1 MNLLTA
7 LSRGF
12 TDAAL
17 FTAALIILLGGSF
30 ALPRLTLP
38 TLADEEAPSAPGLPF
53 LAEAEASDYG
63 LVTFIYAKP
72 VTDSRCIG
80 FGSGCLAGWHGL
92 EYNLPARDYVAGCG
106 AEVLAPIDGVVN
118 ANSFDGAC
126 GQYGCNN
133 SYLTITGERLKV
145 WLLHGHWTP
154 HPGETVQA
162 GQVVGTEASLGN
174 SSGCHTHFTIMD
186 LETGRW
192 VDPFDIF
199 GK

>member
-1 MNLLTA
+1 MTLLTS

-12 TDAAL
+12 QDAAL
-17 FTAALIILLGGSF
+17 FTAALIVLLGGSF
-30 ALPRLTLP
+30 TLPRLTLP
-38 TLADEEAPSAPGLPF
+38 TLAEEEAPSVPGLTF
-53 LAEAEASDYG
+53 LASAEATDYG

-72 VTDSRCIG
+72 VTDSRCLG
-80 FGSGCLAGWHGL
+80 DVGCLAGWHGL

-106 AEVLAPIDGVVN
+106 SEVLAPIDGLVLAN
-118 ANSFDGAC
+118 AFDNAC
-126 GQYGCNN
+126 GIYGCYN
-133 SYLTITGERLKV
+133 SYLTIAGDRLKV

-154 HPGETVQA
+154 QPGDHVQA

-186 LETGRW
+186 LETGLW
-192 VDPFDIF
+192 VDPFEIF